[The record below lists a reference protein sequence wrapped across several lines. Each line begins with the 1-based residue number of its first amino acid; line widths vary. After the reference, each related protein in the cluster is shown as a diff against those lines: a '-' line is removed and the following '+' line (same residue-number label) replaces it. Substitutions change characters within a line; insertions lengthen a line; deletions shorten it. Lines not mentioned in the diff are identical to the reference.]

1 MAASNVWTQIRRHHW
16 GYVFVAPWVLLFLAF
31 SLYPLF
37 LSFYLTFFNYNFIN
51 PADQAFV
58 GLGNWVAGFGDP
70 LFWHSIF
77 NIFYNQV
84 IFIALT
90 LVIGLAIALLLQ
102 TITHFGRLFRT
113 IYFIPTVVSIVVV
126 MTIGNYLVSPIGP
139 LQGYLVK
146 GGILDKA
153 IFWKSE
159 LWLSMPVL
167 ALINTWKWFGIET
180 VILLAGLLAIDPQ
193 LQEAAAIDGA
203 NSWQRFWK
211 ITLPMLNPQ
220 IFFILV
226 MNGINGLQMFVEVYM
241 NFDLYGG
248 IYHQAL
254 TPVLYVYA
262 QAFDKS
268 NMGYASTLGLMLAA
282 IIAVMTA
289 AQFRFVQ
296 RDVE

>member
-1 MAASNVWTQIRRHHW
+1 MAARSIWIQIRRYYW
-16 GYVFVAPWVLLFLAF
+16 GYLFMAPWVMLYLVFGI
-31 SLYPLF
+31 YPLL

-58 GLGNWVAGFGDP
+58 GLGNWIAGLSDP

-77 NIFYNQV
+77 NVLYNQV

-102 TITHFGRLFRT
+102 EVTHFGRLFRT
-113 IYFIPTVVSIVVV
+113 LYFIPTVVSIVVV
-126 MTIGNYLVSPIGP
+126 MTIGGYLVSPIGP
-139 LQGYLVK
+139 LQGYLVNW
-146 GGILDKA
+146 GIIGNP
-153 IFWKSE
+153 IFWKTK

-180 VILLAGLLAIDPQ
+180 VILLAGLLALDPQ
-193 LQEAAAIDGA
+193 LHEAAAIDGA

-248 IYHQAL
+248 LYHQAL

-282 IIAVMTA
+282 IIAIMTVV
-289 AQFRFVQ
+289 QFRFVQ

>member
-1 MAASNVWTQIRRHHW
+1 MAARALIKQMTRYRW
-16 GYVFVAPWVLLFLAF
+16 GYVFIAPWVLLYLAF
-31 SLYPLF
+31 GIYPLF
-37 LSFYLTFFNYNFIN
+37 LSFYLTFFDYNFIN
-51 PADQAFV
+51 PADRAFV
-58 GLGNWVAGFGDP
+58 GLGNWVAGLVDP
-70 LFWHSIF
+70 LFWHSMF
-77 NIFYNQV
+77 NILYNQA

-90 LVIGLAIALLLQ
+90 LVIGLGIALLLQ
-102 TITHFGRLFRT
+102 TITHFGRFFRT

-126 MTIGNYLVSPIGP
+126 MMIGNYLMAPGGP
-139 LQGYLVK
+139 LQGYLLQWGLIGK
-146 GGILDKA
+146 P
-153 IFWKSE
+153 IFWKTQ

-180 VILLAGLLAIDPQ
+180 VILLAGLLSIDPQ
-193 LQEAAAIDGA
+193 LHEAAAIDGA
-203 NSWQRFWK
+203 NAWQRFWK
-211 ITLPMLNPQ
+211 ITVPMLNPQ

-248 IYHQAL
+248 IYNQAL

-268 NMGYASTLGLMLAA
+268 NMGYASTLGLIL
-282 IIAVMTA
+282 AVMIALITA
-289 AQFRFVQ
+289 IQFRYLQ

>member
-1 MAASNVWTQIRRHHW
+1 MTARALIKQMTRYRW
-16 GYVFVAPWVLLFLAF
+16 GYAFVTPWVLLYLAF
-31 SLYPLF
+31 GIYPLF

-58 GLGNWVAGFGDP
+58 GLGNWVAGLGDP
-70 LFWHSIF
+70 LFWHSMF
-77 NIFYNQV
+77 NILYNQA
-84 IFIALT
+84 IFIGLT
-90 LVIGLAIALLLQ
+90 LVIGLGIALLLQ
-102 TITHFGRLFRT
+102 AITHFGRLFRT
-113 IYFIPTVVSIVVV
+113 VYFVPTVVSIVVV
-126 MTIGNYLVSPIGP
+126 MLIGNYLVAPGGP
-139 LQGYLVK
+139 LQGYLLQLGLIGK
-146 GGILDKA
+146 P

-193 LQEAAAIDGA
+193 LHEAAAIDGA
-203 NSWQRFWK
+203 NAWQRFWK

-248 IYHQAL
+248 IYNQAL

-268 NMGYASTLGLMLAA
+268 NMGYASTLGLILAV
-282 IIAVMTA
+282 IIALLTA
-289 AQFRFVQ
+289 VQFRYAQ

>member
-1 MAASNVWTQIRRHHW
+1 MAARSVWIQIRRYYW
-16 GYVFVAPWVLLFLAF
+16 GYLFMAPWVMLYLVFGI
-31 SLYPLF
+31 YPLL

-58 GLGNWVAGFGDP
+58 GLGNWIAGLSDP

-77 NIFYNQV
+77 NVLYNQV

-102 TITHFGRLFRT
+102 AVTHFGRLFRT
-113 IYFIPTVVSIVVV
+113 LYFIPTVVSIVVV
-126 MTIGNYLVSPIGP
+126 MTIGGYLVSPIGP
-139 LQGYLVK
+139 LQGYLVNL
-146 GGILDKA
+146 GIIGNP
-153 IFWKSE
+153 IFWKTK

-193 LQEAAAIDGA
+193 LHEAAAIDGA

-248 IYHQAL
+248 LYHQAL

-282 IIAVMTA
+282 IIAIMTVV
-289 AQFRFVQ
+289 QFRFVQ

>member
-1 MAASNVWTQIRRHHW
+1 MAAHSVWRQMRRFYW
-16 GYVFVAPWVLLFLAF
+16 GYLFMAPWVLLYLAF
-31 SLYPLF
+31 GIYPLF
-37 LSFYLTFFNYNFIN
+37 LSFYLTFFDYNFIN
-51 PADQAFV
+51 PANQAFG
-58 GLGNWVAGFGDP
+58 GLGNWVAGLIDP

-77 NIFYNQV
+77 NILYNQV
-84 IFIALT
+84 IFIGLT
-90 LVIGLAIALLLQ
+90 LVIGLGIALLLQ
-102 TITHFGRLFRT
+102 AVSHFGRFFRT

-126 MTIGNYLVSPIGP
+126 MTVGGYLVSPTGP
-139 LQGYLVK
+139 LQGYLVNW
-146 GGILDKA
+146 GMLNKA

-180 VILLAGLLAIDPQ
+180 VILLAGLLSIDPQ
-193 LQEAAAIDGA
+193 LHEAAAIDGA
-203 NSWQRFWK
+203 NFWQRFWA
-211 ITLPMLNPQ
+211 ITVPMLNPQ

-241 NFDLYGG
+241 NFALYGG
-248 IYHQAL
+248 IFYQAL
-254 TPVLYVYA
+254 TPFFYIFA

-289 AQFRFVQ
+289 AQFRLVQ

>member
-1 MAASNVWTQIRRHHW
+1 
-16 GYVFVAPWVLLFLAF
+16 
-31 SLYPLF
+31 
-37 LSFYLTFFNYNFIN
+37 
-51 PADQAFV
+51 PANQAFV
-58 GLGNWVAGFGDP
+58 GLGNWVAGLIDP

-77 NIFYNQV
+77 NILYNQI
-84 IFIALT
+84 IFIGLT
-90 LVIGLAIALLLQ
+90 LVIGLGIALLLQ
-102 TITHFGRLFRT
+102 AVTHFGRLFRT

-126 MTIGNYLVSPIGP
+126 MTVGGYLVSPTGP
-139 LQGYLVK
+139 LQGYLVNS
-146 GGILDKA
+146 GLMNKA

-180 VILLAGLLAIDPQ
+180 VILLAGLLSIDPQ
-193 LQEAAAIDGA
+193 LHEAAAIDGA
-203 NSWQRFWK
+203 NAWKRFWA
-211 ITLPMLNPQ
+211 ITVPMLNPQ

-254 TPVLYVYA
+254 TPVLYIYA

-268 NMGYASTLGLMLAA
+268 NMGYASTLGLLLAA
-282 IIAVMTA
+282 IIAIMTA
-289 AQFRFVQ
+289 AQFRLVQ